1 MAPADACP
9 ILSSFVIVI
18 IIYYLLGTTQ
28 PTTPPPYIHLNNI
41 CPVLTLYQ
49 ISCRV
54 LFTHYFI

>member
-18 IIYYLLGTTQ
+18 IIYYLLGTTH

-49 ISCRV
+49 ISC
-54 LFTHYFI
+54 